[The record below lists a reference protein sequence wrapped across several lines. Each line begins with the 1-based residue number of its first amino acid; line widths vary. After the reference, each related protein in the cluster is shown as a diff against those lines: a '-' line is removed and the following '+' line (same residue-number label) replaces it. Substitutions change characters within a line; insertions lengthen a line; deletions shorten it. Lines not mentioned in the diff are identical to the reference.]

1 MIMEENMNVVTQQ
14 KASVVTVSS
23 ITSNPAVA
31 KRFSDILGKKS
42 AGFVSSLVSLSK
54 TPALAKAEPNSVV
67 ASALVAATLD
77 LPIVPTLGFAA
88 IVPFKNKKTGI
99 TVGQFQIMTKGLTQL
114 AQRSGQYKTINVA
127 PVYEGDIK
135 SYNRFTGEIVFNTEN
150 NPDLSKAP
158 IGYVSYMQLTNGF
171 EKYLYMT
178 VEELKNH
185 GLRFSKTMKKGYGLW
200 VENFDAMAKKTVLKL
215 LLSKYGVLS
224 VDTQMQL
231 AMQAD
236 QAAIRMESISDTD
249 IVDASMEYVDNIDD
263 EVDDET
269 AKKVAE
275 KFKDFDATISDGNS
289 ENKK

>member
-1 MIMEENMNVVTQQ
+1 MEEKQNVP
-14 KASVVTVSS
+14 VVTVSS

-42 AGFVSSLVSLSK
+42 AGFVSSLISLSK

-88 IVPFKNKKTGI
+88 IVPFQNKKTGI

-135 SYNRFTGEIVFNTEN
+135 SYNRFTGEIIFNSEN
-150 NPDLSKAP
+150 EPDLSTPP

-178 VEELKNH
+178 IEELKNH

-215 LLSKYGVLS
+215 LLSKYGPLS

-231 AMQAD
+231 AIQAD

-263 EVDDET
+263 EEVDEET

-275 KFKDFDATISDGNS
+275 KFKDFDAKIED
-289 ENKK
+289 K

>member
-1 MIMEENMNVVTQQ
+1 MIMDENMNVVTQQ

-88 IVPFKNKKTGI
+88 IVPFQNKKTGI

-289 ENKK
+289 EDKK